1 MLDNLK
7 EYRIVLASGS
17 PRRSELLKM
26 AHINFEV
33 LVVSDL
39 PEAYPLDLDVN
50 RIPEYLARQKQAAYA
65 SEWGRSNTLVLTA
78 DTIVELEGQVL
89 NKPADRDE
97 ALQMLG
103 ALSGNKHRVLTGV
116 VIKSAQKEVAF
127 TAVTEVWFKSLK
139 QEELSYYVDQCKPY
153 DKAGAYGVQE
163 WIGLVGVERIEGSFY
178 NVMGL
183 PVGRLYEE
191 LSRF

>member
-7 EYRIVLASGS
+7 EYRSVLASGS

-39 PEAYPLDLDVN
+39 PEAYPVDLDVN

-89 NKPADRDE
+89 NKPADRDDTSRWDTS
-97 ALQMLG
+97 Q
-103 ALSGNKHRVLTGV
+103 KHR
-116 VIKSAQKEVAF
+116 S
-127 TAVTEVWFKSLK
+127 
-139 QEELSYYVDQCKPY
+139 
-153 DKAGAYGVQE
+153 
-163 WIGLVGVERIEGSFY
+163 
-178 NVMGL
+178 
-183 PVGRLYEE
+183 
-191 LSRF
+191 

>member
-39 PEAYPLDLDVN
+39 PEAYPVDLDVN

-78 DTIVELEGQVL
+78 DTIVELEG
-89 NKPADRDE
+89 RSE
-97 ALQMLG
+97 EHTSELQ
-103 ALSGNKHRVLTGV
+103 SRPH
-116 VIKSAQKEVAF
+116 
-127 TAVTEVWFKSLK
+127 
-139 QEELSYYVDQCKPY
+139 
-153 DKAGAYGVQE
+153 
-163 WIGLVGVERIEGSFY
+163 LVC
-178 NVMGL
+178 
-183 PVGRLYEE
+183 RLLLEKK
-191 LSRF
+191 

>member
-39 PEAYPLDLDVN
+39 PEAYPVDLDVN

-127 TAVTEVWFKSLK
+127 TVVTEVWFKSLK